1 MNLDFDAAGD
11 IRFLQMNE
19 LEELRMEAYESSK
32 IYKDQTK
39 KWHDAKIMKKDISVG
54 DLVLL
59 FNSKVKVFPGKLR
72 SRWSGPFKVMDISP
86 CCTFELWSEEGGTFK
101 VNGQRVKR
109 YYDGDEKGT
118 IEVIYPGD
126 PLPEEEIF

>member
-1 MNLDFDAAGD
+1 MPPKKCDF
-11 IRFLQMNE
+11 QMNE

-39 KWHDAKIMKKDISVG
+39 KWHDGKIMKKDVSVG

-59 FNSKVKVFPGKLR
+59 FNSKVKVFPGKLK
-72 SRWSGPFKVMDISP
+72 SRWSGPLKVMQIFP
-86 CCTFELWSEEGGTFK
+86 YGAFELWSEEEGTFR

-109 YYDGDEKGT
+109 YYDGDNKCL
-118 IEVIYPGD
+118 IEVLYLGE
-126 PLPEEEIF
+126 PLPEGETN